1 MGKVDDS
8 AEARKWADV
17 LATATGPALIIDL
30 ADARFLAA
38 NAAGEALWGASR
50 LAGAC
55 MDRAMPA
62 LARLRQR
69 AAEATD
75 VGSSQRETLVFW
87 TARGSRRL
95 AAISR
100 RIDPAVPGI
109 YLIEFT
115 GEPIVARKLNGAGGQ
130 PGLSIGPHGSDVPGA
145 LPVAKSAAVPSAAG
159 AIDADLADPEP
170 VEPVCPPGDASPPPA
185 PITPDPMPRRFSAL
199 SRTRPERLEA
209 ERTEAERT
217 EARRTE
223 AERTEAEGTEA
234 EGTGPEQTD
243 TEPPRAA
250 MPSDTVAEFLPSA
263 TIRAGDAETLKEIA
277 RRIREGR
284 AAAPAGEAFVDPPL
298 EQVAP
303 PARIDARPVDGRGA
317 APPDRPPATTLPVAP
332 EFEPETQRLA
342 RLAHELRTPI
352 SSIAALAE
360 VMRDEHFGP
369 LGDKRYHG
377 YAADIHDSARHMLGV
392 LEGMIDPQGAVR
404 DLPRLAMTE
413 LDLADVI
420 QRSVRAMA
428 PIAERAGVTV
438 RADIAP
444 RLPRLIADRVSVRQ
458 ILLNLVSNALRYTQ
472 AGGEVR
478 VSALIERD
486 GRLRLAVSDTGT
498 GMTEAQVLAVFRPE
512 PPRTGT
518 SGIKSSGYGL
528 PLVRALAARNGAEL
542 AIASTPGEGTTVTL
556 NFAEGRLV
564 PV

>member
-1 MGKVDDS
+1 MGKVDHS

-17 LATATGPALIIDL
+17 LATANGPALIIDV

-38 NAAGEALWGASR
+38 NSAGEALWGASR

-55 MDRAMPA
+55 VDRAMPA

-75 VGSSQRETLVFW
+75 DGAHTRETLVFW

-95 AAISR
+95 ATTSR

-130 PGLSIGPHGSDVPGA
+130 PGLGSGPHGSAVTGA
-145 LPVAKSAAVPSAAG
+145 QPVAPAASVPSSGVAVG
-159 AIDADLADPEP
+159 ADRADLEP
-170 VEPVCPPGDASPPPA
+170 VEPACPPDNAGPPPTFIA
-185 PITPDPMPRRFSAL
+185 HDPMPRNFSAL
-199 SRTRPERLEA
+199 SRTRPEHVQAEHVQAERVQA
-209 ERTEAERT
+209 ERT
-217 EARRTE
+217 
-223 AERTEAEGTEA
+223 
-234 EGTGPEQTD
+234 GPGLAGPD
-243 TEPPRAA
+243 FSDSEPPRAA
-250 MPSDTVAEFLPSA
+250 MPSHTVPEFPPPA

-284 AAAPAGEAFVDPPL
+284 AAAPAGETFVNPPL
-298 EQVAP
+298 EQVT
-303 PARIDARPVDGRGA
+303 PAAAIDAPPVDGRVA
-317 APPDRPPATTLPVAP
+317 AQPNASPAIAVPVAP
-332 EFEPETQRLA
+332 ELEPEALRLA

-369 LGDKRYHG
+369 LGDKRYQG

-413 LDLADVI
+413 LDLADII

-428 PIAERAGVTV
+428 PIAERAGVTLT
-438 RADIAP
+438 ADIAP

-458 ILLNLVSNALRYTQ
+458 VLLNLVSNALRYTK

-478 VSALIERD
+478 VTALIEHD

-498 GMTEAQVLAVFRPE
+498 GMTEAQVLAVFRPA
-512 PPRTGT
+512 PPPTGT

-542 AIASTPGEGTTVTL
+542 AITSTPGEGTTVTL
-556 NFAEGRLV
+556 NFADGRLV

>member
-1 MGKVDDS
+1 
-8 AEARKWADV
+8 
-17 LATATGPALIIDL
+17 
-30 ADARFLAA
+30 
-38 NAAGEALWGASR
+38 
-50 LAGAC
+50 
-55 MDRAMPA
+55 
-62 LARLRQR
+62 
-69 AAEATD
+69 
-75 VGSSQRETLVFW
+75 
-87 TARGSRRL
+87 
-95 AAISR
+95 
-100 RIDPAVPGI
+100 
-109 YLIEFT
+109 
-115 GEPIVARKLNGAGGQ
+115 
-130 PGLSIGPHGSDVPGA
+130 
-145 LPVAKSAAVPSAAG
+145 
-159 AIDADLADPEP
+159 
-170 VEPVCPPGDASPPPA
+170 
-185 PITPDPMPRRFSAL
+185 
-199 SRTRPERLEA
+199 
-209 ERTEAERT
+209 
-217 EARRTE
+217 
-223 AERTEAEGTEA
+223 
-234 EGTGPEQTD
+234 
-243 TEPPRAA
+243 
-250 MPSDTVAEFLPSA
+250 
-263 TIRAGDAETLKEIA
+263 
-277 RRIREGR
+277 
-284 AAAPAGEAFVDPPL
+284 
-298 EQVAP
+298 
-303 PARIDARPVDGRGA
+303 
-317 APPDRPPATTLPVAP
+317 
-332 EFEPETQRLA
+332 
-342 RLAHELRTPI
+342 
-352 SSIAALAE
+352 
-360 VMRDEHFGP
+360 MRDEHFGP

>member
-303 PARIDARPVDGRGA
+303 PRPDRCAARRRTGRRPARSPARHHSARRTRIRTRDAAPRPPRARIAHADQLHRGA
-317 APPDRPPATTLPVAP
+317 CRGH
-332 EFEPETQRLA
+332 A
-342 RLAHELRTPI
+342 RRTF
-352 SSIAALAE
+352 
-360 VMRDEHFGP
+360 R
-369 LGDKRYHG
+369 
-377 YAADIHDSARHMLGV
+377 SAR
-392 LEGMIDPQGAVR
+392 R
-404 DLPRLAMTE
+404 
-413 LDLADVI
+413 
-420 QRSVRAMA
+420 
-428 PIAERAGVTV
+428 
-438 RADIAP
+438 
-444 RLPRLIADRVSVRQ
+444 
-458 ILLNLVSNALRYTQ
+458 
-472 AGGEVR
+472 
-478 VSALIERD
+478 
-486 GRLRLAVSDTGT
+486 
-498 GMTEAQVLAVFRPE
+498 
-512 PPRTGT
+512 
-518 SGIKSSGYGL
+518 
-528 PLVRALAARNGAEL
+528 
-542 AIASTPGEGTTVTL
+542 
-556 NFAEGRLV
+556 
-564 PV
+564 